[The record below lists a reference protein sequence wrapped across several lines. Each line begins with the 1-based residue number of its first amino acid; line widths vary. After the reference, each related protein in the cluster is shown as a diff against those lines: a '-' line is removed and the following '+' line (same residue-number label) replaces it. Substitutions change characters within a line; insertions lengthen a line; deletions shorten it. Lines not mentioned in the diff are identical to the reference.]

1 VATQDAAKQEKER
14 LKRHADLQK
23 MYNKIIEER
32 GQDVNVSELV
42 LEFDPKTKEP
52 RVEVHKEIATKLKPH
67 QVAPSTR
74 IKTDIKL

>member
-1 VATQDAAKQEKER
+1 MATQDAAKQEKER
-14 LKRHADLQK
+14 LKRHSELQK

-32 GQDVNVSELV
+32 GQDANVSELV

-67 QVAPSTR
+67 QVMSTTR
-74 IKTDIKL
+74 NIC